1 MSDYLV
7 RASALTGVRT
17 TIEQLGGDA
26 KNLLQRL
33 GLDDVEADPE
43 SWISYPRFLLL
54 LEQASLETDCPHFG
68 LLLSEHQDVGIL
80 GALGF
85 VIQQAPD
92 LRTALREL
100 ITRFSFHNQGAS
112 VSLSVD
118 KGIASWQFACKLQG
132 EVPIRQQEDLVAGIG
147 VDLLRLLWRTDWTP
161 NAVYFAHGAP
171 ANLKPYRERFRC
183 PLHFD
188 WDVPTVT
195 FDATILDTAIS
206 QANPQLHRLLET
218 YLDELHIAHPDSF
231 RDKVRYLIQ
240 QAMYTG
246 DCSIE
251 RVAATLAIN
260 KRTLQRRLKAEGTSF
275 KELLDEVRFN
285 AARKYLRESNGS
297 LTVLAEMLC
306 YSDLSA
312 FSNAFR
318 QRFGVSPRCWKQQR
332 MGQHVQDLTQQAR

>member
-7 RASALTGVRT
+7 RASALTGIGA

-26 KNLLQRL
+26 SHLLQRL
-33 GLDDVEADPE
+33 GLDGVEADPDT
-43 SWISYPRFLLL
+43 WISYSGFLLL
-54 LEQASLETDCPHFG
+54 LEQASVETGCPHFG
-68 LLLSEHQDVGIL
+68 LLLSEHQDVNIL

-92 LRTALREL
+92 IRTALREL
-100 ITRFSFHNQGAS
+100 ITRFSFHNQGAN

-118 KGIASWQFACKLQG
+118 KGVASWQFTCKLQG
-132 EVPIRQQEDLVAGIG
+132 ELPIRQQEDLVAGIG
-147 VDLLRLLWRTDWTP
+147 VDMLRLLWRPDWTP
-161 NAVYFAHGAP
+161 NAVYFAHGEP
-171 ANLKPYRERFRC
+171 EDIKPYRERFRC

-195 FDATILDTAIS
+195 FDAAILDTAIE
-206 QANPQLHRLLET
+206 QANPQLHRLLES
-218 YLDELHIAHPDSF
+218 YLDELQFAHADNF
-231 RDKVRYLIQ
+231 RGKVVYLIQ

-251 RVAATLAIN
+251 RVASTLAIN

-275 KELLDEVRFN
+275 KELLDEVRFS
-285 AARKYLRESNGS
+285 AARKYLRESSGS
-297 LTVLAEMLC
+297 LTALADMLC

-318 QRFGVSPRCWKQQR
+318 QRFGVSPRYWKQQQS
-332 MGQHVQDLTQQAR
+332 GQQAEKLTLQAR

>member
-7 RASALTGVRT
+7 RASALTGVRA
-17 TIEQLGGDA
+17 TIEELGGNA
-26 KNLLQRL
+26 ESLLQRL
-33 GLDDVEADPE
+33 GLDNVEADSE
-43 SWISYPRFLLL
+43 AWISYPSFLML
-54 LEQASLETDCPHFG
+54 LEQASLETGCPHFG
-68 LLLSEHQDVGIL
+68 LRLSEHQDVGIL

-100 ITRFSFHNQGAS
+100 ITRFSFHNQGANI
-112 VSLSVD
+112 SLEVN
-118 KGIASWQFACKLQG
+118 GQLATWQFTCKLEG
-132 EVPIRQQEDLVAGIG
+132 ELPTRQQEDLVGGIG
-147 VDLLRLLWRTDWTP
+147 VDLMRLLWRPDWNP
-161 NAVYFAHGAP
+161 RAAYFSHAEVED
-171 ANLKPYRERFRC
+171 LRPYREHFRC
-183 PLHFD
+183 PVHFN
-188 WDVPTVT
+188 WDRTMMT
-195 FDATILDTAIS
+195 FEASILDTPIEH
-206 QANPQLHRLLET
+206 ANPHLHRLLEN
-218 YLDELHIAHPDSF
+218 YLDELQFNHPDDF
-231 RDKVRYLIQ
+231 PGKVRYLIQ

-251 RVAATLAIN
+251 RVATTLAVN

-297 LTVLAEMLC
+297 LTTLSDMLC

-318 QRFGVSPRCWKQQR
+318 QRFGVSPRGWKQQQ
-332 MGQHVQDLTQQAR
+332 GQQARARVAPPA